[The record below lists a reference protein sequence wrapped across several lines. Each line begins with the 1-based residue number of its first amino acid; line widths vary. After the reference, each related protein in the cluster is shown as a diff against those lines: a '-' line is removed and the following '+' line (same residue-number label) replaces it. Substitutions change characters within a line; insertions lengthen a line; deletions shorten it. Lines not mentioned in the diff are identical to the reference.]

1 MRILALMA
9 TLAALSAC
17 SSQTVPAASS
27 YQPHGQDEHGQTWKF
42 IPGERVE
49 REALPATSDMRL
61 VSFNVHEYVKVKCL
75 KFFREE
81 SCQVFAQTDPNGSLS
96 GYLILYGNGESFSAS
111 SDTRTTPI
119 GPTSTECMISG
130 AIDVTKGDPSSDFS
144 GRIFFT
150 NKLDATGIFYLERIG
165 NQLKVEDERWNY
177 CYDDRHIDDVYTLV
191 GTITKEIDKS
201 LWPANLP
208 QQGE

>member
-1 MRILALMA
+1 MTKISPSPTITDFQEGRMRILALVA

-81 SCQVFAQTDPNGSLS
+81 S
-96 GYLILYGNGESFSAS
+96 
-111 SDTRTTPI
+111 
-119 GPTSTECMISG
+119 
-130 AIDVTKGDPSSDFS
+130 
-144 GRIFFT
+144 
-150 NKLDATGIFYLERIG
+150 
-165 NQLKVEDERWNY
+165 
-177 CYDDRHIDDVYTLV
+177 
-191 GTITKEIDKS
+191 
-201 LWPANLP
+201 
-208 QQGE
+208 